1 MLSIKIKRI
10 PTFFKK
16 FSWRLNFH
24 EMKLLPFLI
33 VLFDTIIITMALST
47 LGMQTI
53 SYLTLAVVLVSF
65 LLLLAL
71 NFRHKVLSRYGLL
84 YLAFFLVLLGTTILY
99 NQDIKNCIYMSIYLG
114 IVLLVFRYYR
124 NNINRVYYYFG
135 IALSLC
141 IYVNFVH
148 LLTHPMLWVL
158 EGQKDAAGYL
168 LGNNYNQMG
177 CRMMIAL
184 ATSVLCTKYS
194 KFWIINSIVLG
205 ITCIITLLLV
215 KSMTSLSMIIIF
227 LVYCLIPSSKLRKVG
242 IYSLLTVLVLFQVF
256 VVFNG
261 NGLENNEFAV
271 YIVNDILQ
279 KDITFTHRT
288 DMWDSAMRVII
299 ESPIWG
305 WGFVKEE
312 WFTSHMSSFAYGPH
326 NFILS
331 ILIHGGVILLSIY
344 IMVCSKVFKT
354 IHPYLKIK
362 NMQLLLLAVACLW
375 VMSLFEMY
383 PYTIMFYALALLYYS
398 HYVYDD
404 TDKRNLTTE

>member
-1 MLSIKIKRI
+1 
-10 PTFFKK
+10 
-16 FSWRLNFH
+16 
-24 EMKLLPFLI
+24 
-33 VLFDTIIITMALST
+33 MALST

-114 IVLLVFRYYR
+114 IVLLLFRYYR
-124 NNINRVYYYFG
+124 NNINRVYCYFG

-261 NGLENNEFAV
+261 NGLENNELAV

-331 ILIHGGVILLSIY
+331 LFIFGGVLLFAVFIMIVYYTIISVKAY
-344 IMVCSKVFKT
+344 INERIGQYVIFSAVCLYFMG
-354 IHPYLKIK
+354 L
-362 NMQLLLLAVACLW
+362 M
-375 VMSLFEMY
+375 EMY
-383 PYTIMFYALALLYYS
+383 PFTIMFYILIVMYY
-398 HYVYDD
+398 YQY
-404 TDKRNLTTE
+404 TDKKNNNHY

>member
-1 MLSIKIKRI
+1 
-10 PTFFKK
+10 
-16 FSWRLNFH
+16 
-24 EMKLLPFLI
+24 
-33 VLFDTIIITMALST
+33 MALST

-71 NFRHKVLSRYGLL
+71 NFRHKVLSKYGLL
-84 YLAFFLVLLGTTILY
+84 YLSFFLVLLGTTILY

-124 NNINRVYYYFG
+124 NNINRVYCYFG

-331 ILIHGGVILLSIY
+331 LFIFGGVLLFAVFIMIVYHTIISVKAY
-344 IMVCSKVFKT
+344 INERIGQYVIFSSVCLYFMG
-354 IHPYLKIK
+354 L
-362 NMQLLLLAVACLW
+362 M
-375 VMSLFEMY
+375 EMY
-383 PYTIMFYALALLYYS
+383 PFTIMFYILIVMYY
-398 HYVYDD
+398 YQY
-404 TDKRNLTTE
+404 TDKKNNNHY

>member
-1 MLSIKIKRI
+1 MLSVKIKRI
-10 PTFFKK
+10 PTIFKK
-16 FSWRLNFH
+16 FSWKLNFH
-24 EMKLLPFLI
+24 DMEILPFMI
-33 VLFDTIIITMALST
+33 VLFDTIIITTALSA

-53 SYLTLAVVLVSF
+53 SYLTLAVVLVIF
-65 LLLLAL
+65 LLLFTL

-84 YLAFFLVLLGTTILY
+84 YLLFFLVLLGTTVLY
-99 NQDIKNCIYMSIYLG
+99 GQDIKNCIYMSIYLG
-114 IVLLVFRYYR
+114 IILLVFRYYR
-124 NNINRVYYYFG
+124 SNVNKVYCYFA

-141 IYVNFVH
+141 VYANFVH

-158 EGQKDAAGYL
+158 EGKKDAAGYL

-184 ATSVLCTKYS
+184 ATSVLCTKFS
-194 KFWIINSIVLG
+194 KIWIINSIAIG
-205 ITCIITLLLV
+205 ITCIITLVLV
-215 KSMTSLSMIIIF
+215 NSMTSLSMIVIF
-227 LVYCLIPSSKLRKVG
+227 LVYCIIPSSKLRKAG

-271 YIVNDILQ
+271 YIVNDILH

-305 WGFVKEE
+305 WGFVKQE

-331 ILIHGGVILLSIY
+331 LFIFGGVLLFAAF
-344 IMVCSKVFKT
+344 IMIVYHTIMAIKAYMNERIGQYVIFSAVCLYFMG
-354 IHPYLKIK
+354 L
-362 NMQLLLLAVACLW
+362 M
-375 VMSLFEMY
+375 EMY
-383 PYTIMFYALALLYYS
+383 PFTIMFYILIVMYY
-398 HYVYDD
+398 YQY
-404 TDKRNLTTE
+404 TDKKNIENHH

>member
-1 MLSIKIKRI
+1 
-10 PTFFKK
+10 
-16 FSWRLNFH
+16 
-24 EMKLLPFLI
+24 
-33 VLFDTIIITMALST
+33 
-47 LGMQTI
+47 
-53 SYLTLAVVLVSF
+53 
-65 LLLLAL
+65 
-71 NFRHKVLSRYGLL
+71 
-84 YLAFFLVLLGTTILY
+84 
-99 NQDIKNCIYMSIYLG
+99 MSIYLG

-331 ILIHGGVILLSIY
+331 LFIFGGVLLFAVFIMIVYYTIISVKAY
-344 IMVCSKVFKT
+344 INERIGQYVIFSAVCLYFMG
-354 IHPYLKIK
+354 L
-362 NMQLLLLAVACLW
+362 M
-375 VMSLFEMY
+375 EMY
-383 PYTIMFYALALLYYS
+383 PFTIMFYILIVMYYYQYTDKKITTIISVPIIYKMKENTNKAIVVNSLILYIRLAIISVCGLLYTRFS
-398 HYVYDD
+398 LQALGADD
-404 TDKRNLTTE
+404 YGLFSVIACIITFASIINTIMIVTSNRYIAMAIGKGDINEACRTFNTNLVIHLFIALFTV

>member
-24 EMKLLPFLI
+24 EMKSLPFLI
-33 VLFDTIIITMALST
+33 ILFDTIIITMALST

-84 YLAFFLVLLGTTILY
+84 YLSFFLVLLGTTILY

-114 IVLLVFRYYR
+114 TVLLVFRYYR
-124 NNINRVYYYFG
+124 NNINRVYCYFG

-261 NGLENNEFAV
+261 NGLENNDFAV

-331 ILIHGGVILLSIY
+331 LFIFGGVLLFAVFIMIVYHTIISVKAY
-344 IMVCSKVFKT
+344 INERIGQYVIFSSVCLYFMG
-354 IHPYLKIK
+354 L
-362 NMQLLLLAVACLW
+362 M
-375 VMSLFEMY
+375 EMY
-383 PYTIMFYALALLYYS
+383 PFTIMFYILIVMYY
-398 HYVYDD
+398 YQY
-404 TDKRNLTTE
+404 TDKKK

>member
-1 MLSIKIKRI
+1 
-10 PTFFKK
+10 
-16 FSWRLNFH
+16 
-24 EMKLLPFLI
+24 
-33 VLFDTIIITMALST
+33 
-47 LGMQTI
+47 
-53 SYLTLAVVLVSF
+53 
-65 LLLLAL
+65 
-71 NFRHKVLSRYGLL
+71 
-84 YLAFFLVLLGTTILY
+84 
-99 NQDIKNCIYMSIYLG
+99 
-114 IVLLVFRYYR
+114 
-124 NNINRVYYYFG
+124 
-135 IALSLC
+135 
-141 IYVNFVH
+141 
-148 LLTHPMLWVL
+148 
-158 EGQKDAAGYL
+158 
-168 LGNNYNQMG
+168 MG

-331 ILIHGGVILLSIY
+331 LFIFGGVLLFAVFIMIVYHTIISVKAY
-344 IMVCSKVFKT
+344 INERIGQYVIFSSVCLYF
-354 IHPYLKIK
+354 
-362 NMQLLLLAVACLW
+362 MGLL
-375 VMSLFEMY
+375 EMY
-383 PYTIMFYALALLYYS
+383 PFTIMFYILIVMYY
-398 HYVYDD
+398 YQY
-404 TDKRNLTTE
+404 TDKKNNNRY